1 VRLGQRTFLN
11 LYKMKATL
19 KERKE
24 FGELLQRYDE
34 LRDGLMDY
42 TMKYFDSMG
51 YDIDSYWCR
60 ILDGDISNIDDL
72 RNQVEAFELILEG
85 VSKLNYIFG

>member
-1 VRLGQRTFLN
+1 
-11 LYKMKATL
+11 MKNESDQFT
-19 KERKE
+19 
-24 FGELLQRYDE
+24 ELLQRYDE

-51 YDIDSYWCR
+51 YDIDGYWCR

-85 VSKLNYIFG
+85 LSKLNYIFG